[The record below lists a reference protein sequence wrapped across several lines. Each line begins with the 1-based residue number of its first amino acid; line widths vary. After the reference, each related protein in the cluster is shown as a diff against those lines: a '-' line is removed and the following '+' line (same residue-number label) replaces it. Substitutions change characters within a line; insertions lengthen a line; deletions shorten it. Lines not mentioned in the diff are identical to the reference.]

1 MRRALFIF
9 FAAIKLSG
17 VFSQDDSATG
27 YRSTLLFAERAK
39 PAFFYAEPVNY
50 PLRRAILASSAG
62 ALTAGSLIYLNQ
74 AWYKDY
80 NTGKFHFFND
90 NPEWLQM
97 DKMGHMFTT
106 YQTGRMMMDAF
117 KWAGSN
123 RAQQLFIGGT
133 SGLIYMT
140 AIECMDGFSDGWG
153 FSWGDELADILGA
166 SAAISQEAFW
176 HKQRIQVKFSY
187 AQSGLAKFNPE
198 LLGKNLYTQVLKDYN
213 GQTYWLS
220 ANISS
225 FLKKETKFP
234 KWLNVAVGYSAYG
247 MLAGRYNSFIVQ
259 DDQGNVLRFERE
271 RRFYLSLD
279 VDLTRIKT
287 RSKFLKSLFSAVNI
301 LKFPA
306 PALQLNPKGI
316 KGYWIY
322 Y

>member
-1 MRRALFIF
+1 
-9 FAAIKLSG
+9 
-17 VFSQDDSATG
+17 
-27 YRSTLLFAERAK
+27 
-39 PAFFYAEPVNY
+39 
-50 PLRRAILASSAG
+50 
-62 ALTAGSLIYLNQ
+62 
-74 AWYKDY
+74 
-80 NTGKFHFFND
+80 
-90 NPEWLQM
+90 
-97 DKMGHMFTT
+97 MG
-106 YQTGRMMMDAF
+106 AF

-123 RAQQLFIGGT
+123 RTQQLFIGGT

-140 AIECMDGFSDGWG
+140 AIECMDGFSNGWG
-153 FSWGDELADILGA
+153 FSWGDELADVLGA
-166 SAAISQEAFW
+166 SAAISQEALW
-176 HKQRIQVKFSY
+176 HKQRIQIKFSY
-187 AQSGLAKFNPE
+187 AQSGLAKYNPD
-198 LLGKNLYTQVLKDYN
+198 LLGKNPYTQVLKDYN

-316 KGYWIY
+316 RGYWIY
-322 Y
+322 F

>member
-9 FAAIKLSG
+9 FLVIKLADAA
-17 VFSQDDSATG
+17 SQIDAAFDS
-27 YRSTLLFAERAK
+27 RPSLSFAESGK
-39 PAFFYAEPVNY
+39 PTLFYSPAINY
-50 PLRRAILASSAG
+50 TLRKTVLAASSG
-62 ALTAGSLIYLNQ
+62 ALMAGSLIYLNQ

-80 NTGKFHFFND
+80 NSGKFHFFND
-90 NPEWLQM
+90 NAEWLQM
-97 DKMGHMFTT
+97 DKMGHTFTT

-117 KWAGSN
+117 KWAGFN
-123 RAQQLFIGGT
+123 RKQQLFIGGS

-140 AIECMDGFSDGWG
+140 AIECMDGFSTGWG
-153 FSWGDELADILGA
+153 FSWGDEAADIIGA

-176 HKQRIQVKFSY
+176 KRQRIQIKFSY
-187 AQSGLAKFNPE
+187 AQSGLAQYNPS
-198 LLGKNLYTQVLKDYN
+198 LLGKNPYTQILKDYN

-247 MLAGRYNSFIVQ
+247 MLGGRYNNFIVQ
-259 DDQGNVLRFERE
+259 DERGNVLLFERE

-287 RSKFLKSLFSAVNI
+287 NSKFLKSVFSAFNI

-306 PALQLNPKGI
+306 PALQLSPKGI
-316 KGYWIY
+316 RGYWVY